1 MFQSSSESRI
11 LTCKKKTNLTGIF
24 PVTFQ
29 KSSNIYGICL
39 IHSITM
45 TPPVVPSHLPM
56 SSLHRPCHLER
67 LLLSSHGNALQ
78 APLPNHKVHQTS
90 STKLWTPGFQEHVF
104 MLGILSFKRSIYIFF
119 SLNQR
124 IQVSLIQNP
133 CFNYV
138 LTAVSL
144 KQSIHIH
151 PTIPLFRVRIRPRIH
166 QHRLWRIGKI
176 RLLRCRGRF
185 ARAAVS
191 VGGGEQLKTL
201 DLQQLLEPGS
211 IQSIFKS
218 NLGKQGEKI
227 MVLY

>member
-1 MFQSSSESRI
+1 MGFVWFIQSQW
-11 LTCKKKTNLTGIF
+11 
-24 PVTFQ
+24 P
-29 KSSNIYGICL
+29 
-39 IHSITM
+39 
-45 TPPVVPSHLPM
+45 PPVVPSHLPM

-90 STKLWTPGFQEHVF
+90 STKLWTPGFQENVF
-104 MLGILSFKRSIYIFF
+104 MLGILSFKRSIFF

-151 PTIPLFRVRIRPRIH
+151 PNPTIPHFPCSDHAKNPSTPSAAHWQNPSSAVPRALRPCCR
-166 QHRLWRIGKI
+166 WRWW
-176 RLLRCRGRF
+176 RGAVEDLGSPTT
-185 ARAAVS
+185 ARTR
-191 VGGGEQLKTL
+191 KHPKH
-201 DLQQLLEPGS
+201 LQVEPGETGRKNHGF
-211 IQSIFKS
+211 I
-218 NLGKQGEKI
+218 LGPSHFCWGDPI
-227 MVLY
+227 NWLPLWFMY